1 MTTNAN
7 TTIDPDDYK
16 KQAEV
21 AYQSYFELMK
31 SARSAQV
38 EYGRWLINTLW
49 LMHSGAIVGL
59 LAHAGQHPPT
69 YSGALFWFVAGIVWA
84 FVAAFAAWWN
94 FTFAA
99 VLFQSWADVRMLHNA
114 RHWPSKKPGTGMLVT
129 MWIALGGGIASIGC
143 LVAGSIAVWR
153 SWI

>member
-1 MTTNAN
+1 MTSLNDTEA
-7 TTIDPDDYK
+7 YK

-21 AYQSYFELMK
+21 AYQSNFELLK
-31 SARSAQV
+31 SARSAQI

-59 LAHAGQHPPT
+59 LFKAHAGEHPPP
-69 YSGALFWFVAGIVWA
+69 YSGALFWFVAGIVSA

-99 VLFQSWADVRMLHNA
+99 VLFHRWADVRMLHDPT
-114 RHWPSKKPGTGMLVT
+114 HWPAQKPGKGMVVM
-129 MWIALGGGIASIGC
+129 MWIAIMGGVASLGC
-143 LVAGSIAVWR
+143 LVFGSIAVWR
-153 SWI
+153 SWV